1 MLPPTLPVA
10 FPNSIRELVENPPA
24 EIEFH
29 PWCCT
34 RENIIRCASRA
45 DLATPAYA
53 EAISSWLKETEPL
66 LATNIAQFQEKVL
79 SMWETQW
86 YLFAAQVIELSRK
99 IPDRQPSDP
108 PIVEWS
114 FVQQLMGQL
123 ECVEKLLSTIYW
135 IRICR
140 KLMDKL

>member
-1 MLPPTLPVA
+1 MLPSTLSVE

-29 PWCCT
+29 PRCCT

-45 DLATPAYA
+45 DLATPAYLK
-53 EAISSWLKETEPL
+53 EISSWLEGIEPL
-66 LATNIAQFQEKVL
+66 LDTNRPQFQKEVIIKY
-79 SMWETQW
+79 ETLW
-86 YLFAAQVIELSRK
+86 YIFATLVIELSRK
-99 IPDRQPSDP
+99 MPNRQPSDS

-140 KLMDKL
+140 KLMNTF